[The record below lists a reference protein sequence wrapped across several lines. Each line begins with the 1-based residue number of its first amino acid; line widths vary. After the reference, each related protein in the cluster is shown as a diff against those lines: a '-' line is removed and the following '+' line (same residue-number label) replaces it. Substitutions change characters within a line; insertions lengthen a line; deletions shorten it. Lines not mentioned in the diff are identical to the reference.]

1 MEIRDLGSMVIGF
14 LVLTLLEQPEKL
26 SKIKKKLSFLEHP
39 VTILGNTILV
49 KLKLWELDS
58 I

>member
-1 MEIRDLGSMVIGF
+1 MSSGSAGPAPAGEARESYV
-14 LVLTLLEQPEKL
+14 
-26 SKIKKKLSFLEHP
+26 
-39 VTILGNTILV
+39 VTFVACYHAYLHTILV

>member
-1 MEIRDLGSMVIGF
+1 MFAVR
-14 LVLTLLEQPEKL
+14 T
-26 SKIKKKLSFLEHP
+26 KKKHKQEKGRISGKKKKVKKNMCVVRIGLRRSKK
-39 VTILGNTILV
+39 LGNTILV